1 MSARRVVVCYHPGI
15 AGARDLAEGISEQ
28 LRRAACEPWIVPLG
42 DEGAVGVDLAAQ
54 AEGAALLVCV
64 GGDGTVLRASEAAGL
79 TGTPIFGVRMGRLGF
94 LTEAT
99 PPGAQSA
106 LARVLAGEGRVEER
120 ALVLATIDGGEPL
133 HALNDVV
140 IGRRSLG
147 HTISVGARL
156 DGVLIAEYRADAVI
170 VATATGSTGYTLSI
184 GGPVLTP
191 TSRELILMPLA
202 PHLTSHN
209 PLVLPGDTRISLE
222 VARGD
227 GMVVV
232 DGVHERAIESG
243 QRIEVTGSP
252 RRARFARLGDE
263 GQFYSN
269 VADRLGWLRS
279 DHTLGAAGGERQ

>member
-1 MSARRVVVCYHPGI
+1 MADSI
-15 AGARDLAEGISEQ
+15 ADQVRLAG
-28 LRRAACEPWIVPLG
+28 CEPWVGPLG
-42 DEGAVGVDLAAQ
+42 AEGAVDVDLAAR
-54 AEGAALLVCV
+54 AAGAALLVCV
-64 GGDGTVLRASEAAGL
+64 GGDGTVLRASEASA
-79 TGTPIFGVRMGRLGF
+79 TANTPIFGVRMGRLGF

-99 PPGAQSA
+99 PPDVHVA
-106 LARVLAGEGRVEER
+106 LAKVLAGEGRVEER
-120 ALVLATIDGGEPL
+120 ALVQASIDGGEPV

-140 IGRRSLG
+140 IGRRTLG

-209 PLVLPGDTRISLE
+209 PLVLPGETRILLE
-222 VARGD
+222 VVRGEQAIL
-227 GMVVV
+227 VV
-232 DGVHERAIESG
+232 DGVHEYPIESG
-243 QRIEVTGSP
+243 RVVEVTGSP
-252 RRARFARLGDE
+252 RRARFARLGDA
-263 GQFYSN
+263 GQFYAN

-279 DHTLGAAGGERQ
+279 DHALGTEHHDRP